1 MPDTPGLGVIATSS
15 DLVLPV
21 REVRDD
27 GYLVATTCAN
37 ETVIDFGTH
46 VARADVVLD
55 PGHGGHRD
63 TGAVGA
69 NGLVERDLNMAVAE
83 LVRAELEARGYSVI
97 LTRTTNIETPILT
110 RAEIALALAPGVF
123 VSIHHNGGN
132 TNRSPDPGTEVFH
145 QAHNPE
151 SMRLAGILFEEVQ
164 GALSQYD
171 VAWAKTSNQ
180 GTRAFLRTSDSKD
193 LFGILR
199 LSEGLTSVIVE
210 AVYLSNPP
218 EAELMADPAV
228 QQVEANAIAAGI
240 VRYLTTDDP
249 GSGHNG
255 VTRTSRVL
263 TTGRRSGC
271 VDPPLEPPD
280 SAPTE
285 PDER

>member
-1 MPDTPGLGVIATSS
+1 MTSS
-15 DLVLPV
+15 GLVLPV

-27 GYLVATTCAN
+27 GYLVATTCTN
-37 ETVIDFGTH
+37 EAVVDFGTH

-55 PGHGGHRD
+55 AGHGGRRD

-69 NGLVERDLNMAVAE
+69 NGLVERDLNLVVAE

-97 LTRTTNIETPILT
+97 LTRTANIETPILT
-110 RAEIALALAPGVF
+110 RAEIALALSPQLF
-123 VSIHHNGGN
+123 VSIHHNGGT
-132 TNRSPDPGTEVFH
+132 TNRSSDPGTEVFH

-151 SMRLAGILFEEVQ
+151 SIRLAGILFEEVQ
-164 GALSQYD
+164 AALSQYD
-171 VAWAKTSNQ
+171 VSWSATSNQ
-180 GTRAFLRTSDSKD
+180 GTRGFVRTSDGKD

-218 EAELMADPAV
+218 EAELMADPAA
-228 QQVEANAIAAGI
+228 QQVEATAIAAGI

-263 TTGRRSGC
+263 ATGRRSGC
-271 VDPPLEPPD
+271 VDPPLEAAVVPPVQ
-280 SAPTE
+280 
-285 PDER
+285 PDRP

>member
-21 REVRDD
+21 REARDD

-97 LTRTTNIETPILT
+97 LTRTTNTETPILT
-110 RAEIALALAPGVF
+110 RAEIALALAPEVF

-180 GTRAFLRTSDSKD
+180 GTRAFLRTSDGKD

>member
-97 LTRTTNIETPILT
+97 LTRTTNTETPILT
-110 RAEIALALAPGVF
+110 RAEIALALAPEVF

-164 GALSQYD
+164 GALSQYN

-180 GTRAFLRTSDSKD
+180 GTRAFLRTSDGKD

>member
-1 MPDTPGLGVIATSS
+1 MIATSS

-110 RAEIALALAPGVF
+110 RAEIALALAPEVF

-180 GTRAFLRTSDSKD
+180 GTRAFLRTSDGKD

-228 QQVEANAIAAGI
+228 QRVEANAIAAGI

-255 VTRTSRVL
+255 ATRTSRVL

>member
-1 MPDTPGLGVIATSS
+1 MIATSS

-110 RAEIALALAPGVF
+110 RAEIALALAPEVF
-123 VSIHHNGGN
+123 VSIHHNGGT

-180 GTRAFLRTSDSKD
+180 GTRAFLRTSDGKD

>member
-1 MPDTPGLGVIATSS
+1 MTSS
-15 DLVLPV
+15 GLVLPV

-27 GYLVATTCAN
+27 GHLVATTCAN
-37 ETVIDFGTH
+37 EAVVDFGTH

-55 PGHGGHRD
+55 PGHGGRE

-69 NGLVERDLNMAVAE
+69 NGLVERDLNLIVAE
-83 LVRAELEARGYSVI
+83 MVREELEAQGYSVV
-97 LTRTTNIETPILT
+97 LTLTTNVRMPILT
-110 RAEIALALAPGVF
+110 RAEIALALSPQVF
-123 VSIHHNGGN
+123 VSIHHNGGT
-132 TNRSPDPGTEVFH
+132 TNRSSDPGTEVFH

-151 SMRLAGILFEEVQ
+151 SIRLAGILFEEVQ
-164 GALSQYD
+164 AALSQYD
-171 VAWAKTSNQ
+171 VPWVRTSSQ
-180 GTRAFLRTSDSKD
+180 GTRGFLRTRDGKD

-218 EAELMADPAV
+218 EAALMADPAAR
-228 QQVEANAIAAGI
+228 QVEAKAIAAGI

-255 VTRTSRVL
+255 ATRTSRVL

-271 VDPPLEPPD
+271 VDPPLEPAVAPPVESD
-280 SAPTE
+280 SP
-285 PDER
+285 

>member
-110 RAEIALALAPGVF
+110 RAEIALALAPEVF
-123 VSIHHNGGN
+123 VAIHHNGGT

-180 GTRAFLRTSDSKD
+180 GTRAFLRTSDGKD